1 MNYGKDCLD
10 MGEKMNLIQKLH
22 YAKKRILRNWKMG
35 AFTILI
41 IAFAM
46 LLLYSSMI
54 LFEGLEYGEKAVK
67 NSIST
72 PISSCGIIE
81 FQNDFD
87 WDKLNIFID
96 EIYDMDEIKAIGN
109 YECYG
114 INGLTTDGDIDYWNR
129 MLEIQ
134 NSHELEFEDDGSY
147 MQMVMMNSELFEME
161 NLHLIDSE
169 NRSAD
174 ESGRYQIF
182 LGYNFRE
189 VPVGTVFKDNE
200 NNREYEVVGVMDK
213 GSYVTDPHLISRNYG
228 GLTLGYKVNM
238 DNMILALIP
247 EGKTILG
254 LVNTFCVNEGY
265 SFEDAQQAIET
276 WGEERGVK
284 IRIGTWR
291 GRLDTVFSSNQKIK
305 NLIDTIAFIICI
317 SICMLCITVQLLNIY
332 MKRNELGIW
341 LANGM
346 TRMDVLE
353 ILWMENFIKVAIGGI
368 IAVVIEKLLLQLLF
382 SDSKSTFR
390 EIVSMM
396 YGNPLLGLVLFAILL
411 VCIISAIPIGI
422 IARKSTT
429 ELVKGVWN

>member
-1 MNYGKDCLD
+1 
-10 MGEKMNLIQKLH
+10 
-22 YAKKRILRNWKMG
+22 
-35 AFTILI
+35 
-41 IAFAM
+41 
-46 LLLYSSMI
+46 
-54 LFEGLEYGEKAVK
+54 
-67 NSIST
+67 
-72 PISSCGIIE
+72 
-81 FQNDFD
+81 
-87 WDKLNIFID
+87 
-96 EIYDMDEIKAIGN
+96 
-109 YECYG
+109 
-114 INGLTTDGDIDYWNR
+114 
-129 MLEIQ
+129 
-134 NSHELEFEDDGSY
+134 
-147 MQMVMMNSELFEME
+147 
-161 NLHLIDSE
+161 
-169 NRSAD
+169 
-174 ESGRYQIF
+174 
-182 LGYNFRE
+182 
-189 VPVGTVFKDNE
+189 
-200 NNREYEVVGVMDK
+200 
-213 GSYVTDPHLISRNYG
+213 
-228 GLTLGYKVNM
+228 M